1 MKKYLTSLFIVLV
14 GFCACSFKG
23 EHIEPLSEQ
32 EVSQVMDSYYKQPDA
47 DKFIRMLA
55 YFDDTEFLPTHQ
67 TVVAPLEGML
77 AGLAVN
83 NASEWKTVDQE
94 VVWEKNM
101 IPVMQAMPNRIAM
114 LKRILASN
122 SAVAQ
127 EAAALDFLWGAF
139 LATGDPKF
147 VEIIIRTKNNP
158 SVDPVVRSAALW
170 SLYAQRAPH
179 PAVQQLLEQAP
190 SAPDKFMQQ
199 LEEKIKSTK

>member
-1 MKKYLTSLFIVLV
+1 MKKYLASLCIVLV
-14 GFCACSFKG
+14 GFCACSFEG

-55 YFDDTEFLPTHQ
+55 YFDDTEFLQTHK
-67 TVVAPLEGML
+67 TAVAPVEGML

-83 NASEWKTVDQE
+83 NASEWKTVTQE

-114 LKRILASN
+114 LKHILASN

-139 LATGDPKF
+139 LATCDPKF
-147 VEIIIRTKNNP
+147 EIIIRTKNNP
-158 SVDPVVRSAALW
+158 SVDPIVRSAALW

-179 PAVQQLLEQAP
+179 PAVQQLLDQAP

-199 LEEKIKSTK
+199 LEEKITSAK